1 MRVYLFL
8 VLVLGPEASFRF
20 KSEYEIFLH
29 IIDETPEMQHLL
41 LVGWQGEDGLII
53 QDPYRVINV
62 QLVHDGKK
70 LFSFQLCNM
79 TSSLVKTVSMHWE
92 LGYKFLGL
100 VKDTV

>member
-1 MRVYLFL
+1 MTYVYN
-8 VLVLGPEASFRF
+8 FR
-20 KSEYEIFLH
+20 
-29 IIDETPEMQHLL
+29 DETPWMQRLL

-79 TSSLVKTVSMHWE
+79 TSSLVQTVSMHWE